1 MIIAFT
7 LIVFLVLILLIG
19 KVTLVNKFDK
29 EVKELFAQSNNISNI
44 VFHKKQL
51 DHLPEPVQRYFNY
64 VLKEGQPYISYV
76 RITHSGFFK
85 TGLKKDWIQIK
96 GEQYA
101 TTQKPGFIWKGTT
114 AIFIAFDRYIGEI
127 GRLTVYILSLI
138 KVVEGKGG
146 NYNQGEL
153 LRWLGESIMYPT
165 NLLPSKLLQWY
176 FVNDTSAKFT
186 YNYKGLSLFFY
197 VSFNQL
203 GQIVEMQTKRFMD
216 ENKLENWVIK
226 VSNYKELN
234 QVIIPTAFEV
244 LWRLRDGDF
253 SYAKFNIT
261 KVEYETPLKFQ

>member
-1 MIIAFT
+1 VITAFLIIGF
-7 LIVFLVLILLIG
+7 LILILLIG
-19 KVTLVNKFDK
+19 RVALAKKFDGD
-29 EVKELFAQSNNISNI
+29 VKELFVQSKNISDQ
-44 VFHKKQL
+44 VFHKSQL

-76 RITHSGFFK
+76 RITHSGLFK
-85 TGLKKDWIQIK
+85 TSLKNDWIEIR

-114 AIFIAFDRYIGEI
+114 AMFIAFDRYISDI

-138 KVVEGKGG
+138 KVVDGKGK

-165 NLLPSKLLQWY
+165 NLLPSTQLQWY
-176 FVNDTSAKFT
+176 YVNDTSAKFT
-186 YNYKGLSLFFY
+186 YTYKGLSLFFY
-197 VSFNQL
+197 ITFNQL
-203 GQIVEMQTKRFMD
+203 GQIIEMQTKRFMD
-216 ENKLENWVIK
+216 ETKLETWVIK
-226 VSNYKELN
+226 VSQYQELN

-244 LWRLRDGDF
+244 LWRLNKGDF

-261 KVEYETPLKFQ
+261 KVEYENPVKF